1 MQGCLVNGTTTQ
13 PVAQGVKSWE
23 MLPSCWHRL
32 TFIDFHNNHPIRW
45 REIKGKQFMIYS
57 ENAVKGQIVRTL
69 LTYILFHLI
78 VWKNEWKYKFTSLST
93 ALRGDAYAA

>member
-1 MQGCLVNGTTTQ
+1 
-13 PVAQGVKSWE
+13 
-23 MLPSCWHRL
+23 
-32 TFIDFHNNHPIRW
+32 
-45 REIKGKQFMIYS
+45 MIYS